1 MAANTDK
8 LKKLS
13 RRWVGQIGS
22 GGVADAVVTTVPLSS
37 TTNLATDTAVVATIN
52 RVDSAG
58 GETPSSEETVIGVVS
73 GSNLI
78 NCTRGV
84 EGTAQAHSAGAVV
97 EILVTAKGW
106 NDLIDMLLV
115 AHNQDGTHKSLGNAT
130 ASTITASDITA
141 TRLLNAASDIGRFT
155 SPRITTGISDASGNE
170 LLLFTATASA
180 VNELTYANAATGLN
194 PTITASGE
202 TNTGLDMKMKG
213 TGRFR
218 RPTIVELPIGDTA
231 TAITTG
237 DGKVGFRIPA
247 ELNGMNLTGVAANLF
262 AVSSSGIPTFQLRR
276 SRRSSATARTDADM
290 LSTKLT
296 VDANEFESSDAAA
309 AAVIDTANDD
319 VQTGDM
325 IYADIDV
332 AGTGAKYPVIELRFE
347 LPS

>member
-170 LLLFTATASA
+170 LLLFTAVASA
-180 VNELTYANAATGLN
+180 VNELTLTNGATGTN
-194 PTITASGE
+194 PILTASGE
-202 TNTGLDMKMKG
+202 TNTGLDIKMKG
-213 TGRFR
+213 TGKFR
-218 RPTIVELPIGDTA
+218 RPTIIEIPVGNSSANLA
-231 TAITTG
+231 TG
-237 DGKVGFRIPA
+237 DGQAFFRVPE
-247 ELNGMNLTGVAANLF
+247 ELNGMNITAVGAVLYTSGTTGTHD
-262 AVSSSGIPTFQLRR
+262 IQLRNKTQ
-276 SRRSSATARTDADM
+276 AADI
-290 LSTKLT
+290 LSTKIT
-296 VDANEFESSDAAA
+296 IDSTETDSSTAAT
-309 AAVIDTANDD
+309 AAVINTAEDD
-319 VQTGDM
+319 LQTGDV
-325 IYADIDV
+325 IAIDLDVV
-332 AGTGAKYPVIELRFE
+332 ATTPGKGLIVWIRCE
-347 LPS
+347 LP